1 MAEGVEPAEL
11 LDYFRQ
17 ARSWD
22 HDRALKA
29 RREKQTAYAI
39 AGIASLLALGAIVWH
54 AVAPLRSVE
63 PYVIRV
69 NQASGGV
76 DVVNVVRKTSE
87 ITGDEAVS
95 KYFLSTYVRNR
106 ESWIAAASD
115 DLFRSVA
122 VLSAPNEQEKL
133 AAERRPENPSSPVNL
148 FKNGET
154 IGVRV
159 TSVAFINRRVAQVH
173 FAKLV
178 RSPGIGPDAATSWIA
193 TINFKYVDSPETE
206 ADRLYNPLGFQVV
219 SYRAD
224 PELGR

>member
-1 MAEGVEPAEL
+1 MADGVEPAEL
-11 LDYFRQ
+11 LAYFKQ

-29 RREKQTAYAI
+29 AREKQSAYAI
-39 AGIASLLALGAIVWH
+39 AGMATLLALGAIVWH

-76 DVVNVVRKTSE
+76 DIVSVLRKTSE
-87 ITGDEAVS
+87 ITSDEAVG

-106 ESWIAAASD
+106 ESWIAAASA
-115 DLFRSVA
+115 DLFKTVA
-122 VLSAPNEQEKL
+122 VLSAPGEQEKL
-133 AAERRPENPSSPVNL
+133 AAERRPENPASPVNL
-148 FKNGET
+148 YKNGET

-159 TSVAFINRRVAQVH
+159 TSVAFINPRVAQVH

-178 RSPGIGPDAATSWIA
+178 RSPGIGADVEANWIA
-193 TINFKYVDSPETE
+193 TINFKYVDTPETE

-224 PELGR
+224 PEVSR